1 MIIVSFNVRRE
12 FEDDGENRFE
22 KRKDHI
28 KATIEKRR
36 PDIMGFQE
44 VLPEALAWFKKT
56 LKDYT
61 VVGTG
66 RDEDLGDEAT
76 AIAFD
81 RDKYDLISMDTFWL
95 SPEPCKPGSRYED
108 QSDCPR
114 TCTMVLLNERETGK
128 VFRVYNTHL
137 DHIGPAARLHGA
149 EQIVKRISEEKLFP
163 DAPLLVMGDFNA
175 FPSDSEV
182 RFFSEKAGL
191 RDLTAE
197 IEGTFHDFGNLET
210 PEKIDYIFASKQ
222 WVSTAVGIWDDMDG
236 ERFVS
241 DHFPV
246 FVEMYHK

>member
-1 MIIVSFNVRRE
+1 
-12 FEDDGENRFE
+12 
-22 KRKDHI
+22 
-28 KATIEKRR
+28 
-36 PDIMGFQE
+36 
-44 VLPEALAWFKKT
+44 
-56 LKDYT
+56 
-61 VVGTG
+61 
-66 RDEDLGDEAT
+66 
-76 AIAFD
+76 
-81 RDKYDLISMDTFWL
+81 
-95 SPEPCKPGSRYED
+95 
-108 QSDCPR
+108 
-114 TCTMVLLNERETGK
+114 MVLLNERETGR

-149 EQIVKRISEEKLFP
+149 EQIVKRISEETLFP